1 MASERKPKHSDYLER
16 IIVLGEVDDEN
27 INDTIGQIHEINKED
42 EKRAV
47 DKREPI
53 QLILNSPGGH
63 VYYGFGMVD
72 AIESSK
78 TPVHILVQGQAMS
91 MALPILCVGHK
102 RSMSK
107 RSTLMYHEISWET
120 GQEKLGYHKQEAK
133 EGERL
138 QKMYDSVIT
147 QYTKVTQKKLDEV
160 RSRNQE
166 WYITPDQA
174 LKLGFI
180 DSII

>member
-27 INDTIGQIHEINKED
+27 ITDTIGQIHEINKED

-107 RSTLMYHEISWET
+107 RSTLIC
-120 GQEKLGYHKQEAK
+120 L
-133 EGERL
+133 L
-138 QKMYDSVIT
+138 
-147 QYTKVTQKKLDEV
+147 YTSDAADE
-160 RSRNQE
+160 
-166 WYITPDQA
+166 
-174 LKLGFI
+174 
-180 DSII
+180 

>member
-27 INDTIGQIHEINKED
+27 INYAIGQIHEINKED
-42 EKRAV
+42 DKKAV
-47 DKREPI
+47 EKREPI

-63 VYYGFGMVD
+63 VYYGFGLVD
-72 AIESSK
+72 AVESSK

-91 MALPILCVGHK
+91 MALPILCVGHQ

-138 QKMYDSVIT
+138 QKMYDGVIL

-160 RSRNQE
+160 KGRNQE